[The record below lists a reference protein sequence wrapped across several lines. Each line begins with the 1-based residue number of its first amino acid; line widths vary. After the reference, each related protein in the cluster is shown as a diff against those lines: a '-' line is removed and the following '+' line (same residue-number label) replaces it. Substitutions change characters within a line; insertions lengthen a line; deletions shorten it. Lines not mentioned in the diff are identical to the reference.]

1 MKKAAGGMY
10 VDIRMD
16 WQGGLKF
23 TGVSRFGHTIT
34 TDGSKQAGGNEEGY
48 QPVEL
53 LMFALAG
60 CTGIDMVSIGQK
72 MRMEIT
78 GVSVQVSYQQR
89 EEHPRAIATAHLDY
103 RITGKGLDPA
113 KVERAIQLSEEK
125 YCSVGATLAG
135 VTKITHSFS
144 ITEG

>member
-1 MKKAAGGMY
+1 
-10 VDIRMD
+10 VDISMD

-23 TGVSRFGHTIT
+23 AGVSRFGHTLT
-34 TDGSKQAGGNEEGY
+34 TDGSKQAGGTEEGY

-53 LMFALAG
+53 LMFSLAG
-60 CTGIDMVSIGQK
+60 CTGIDIVLIGKK
-72 MRMEIT
+72 MRMDIK
-78 GVSVQVSYQQR
+78 GLKIKVSYEQR
-89 EEHPRAIATAHLDY
+89 EEHPRAIATAHLEY
-103 RITGKGLDPA
+103 RITGSKLDPA
-113 KVERAIQLSEEK
+113 QIERAIQLSEEK